1 MAWSAGMAAS
11 GVLYVA
17 GRIVGALRRSGMP
30 PSSRLHIAFACLN
43 IALAASAGV
52 AIAFDKTLHFLPGFV
67 LANVFAHAHL
77 AAVGWGPMM
86 VVGVAYRLLPMV
98 CPSRMPSGTSIAASA
113 ALMETGVLALFGTL
127 VTGSAWAI
135 AAGVTIVGGL
145 AVFAADVAWMLRSP
159 IPRPAAAPR
168 VDFAVLHSAAAGVWL
183 CAAAA
188 MGLVLLAA
196 PMSPLTLRLAA
207 AYGALGLVGFLAQM
221 VVGMEARIVP
231 LFTWYWA
238 YARGEFRTAPTAPLR
253 MREPMLQACVFA
265 GWSLGVP
272 TLAAGLFFEAPR
284 LLAAAGWSLFA
295 ATAVAALDSA
305 FVVAEVLRHHPQR
318 DQSQKDEIGKE
329 ERRHRRRA

>member
-1 MAWSAGMAAS
+1 
-11 GVLYVA
+11 
-17 GRIVGALRRSGMP
+17 
-30 PSSRLHIAFACLN
+30 
-43 IALAASAGV
+43 
-52 AIAFDKTLHFLPGFV
+52 
-67 LANVFAHAHL
+67 
-77 AAVGWGPMM
+77 
-86 VVGVAYRLLPMV
+86 
-98 CPSRMPSGTSIAASA
+98 
-113 ALMETGVLALFGTL
+113 
-127 VTGSAWAI
+127 
-135 AAGVTIVGGL
+135 
-145 AVFAADVAWMLRSP
+145 
-159 IPRPAAAPR
+159 
-168 VDFAVLHSAAAGVWL
+168 
-183 CAAAA
+183 